1 MKNKVTAAI
10 FALFFGSLG
19 VHRFYLNQSG
29 KGIMYLLFCWFPVV
43 WVIAFIDFFV
53 FLFMNDEEFDRKYN
67 AHAFQRVPRT
77 RPHDDY
83 YRPDPK
89 PRKPRKQPV
98 APPKPKE
105 TTNPYKEE
113 GTKLYRDYDFK
124 GAIKQYQKSLRIH
137 PDDAIV
143 HFNLACLY
151 SLQEEVQHAYLHLGK
166 AVENGFTLY
175 DKIQEH
181 GHLAYLRTQPDFDTF
196 VANGYRLS
204 PMTAAL
210 PPRDPDELDLMSD
223 EVILKLEKLGDLKA
237 KGILTE
243 EEFQRQKSKLLRR

>member
-1 MKNKVTAAI
+1 MKNKVTAAL
-10 FALFFGSLG
+10 FALFLG
-19 VHRFYLNQSG
+19 PLGIHRFYLNQTG

-43 WVIAFIDFFV
+43 WLIAFIDFFV
-53 FLFMNDEEFDRKYN
+53 FLFMSDEDFDRKYN
-67 AHAFQRVPRT
+67 PYKVPTYARQRPREDYFRPEP
-77 RPHDDY
+77 RPHT
-83 YRPDPK
+83 
-89 PRKPRKQPV
+89 PRKQPV
-98 APPKPKE
+98 APTPPKE

-124 GAIKQYQKSLRIH
+124 GAIKQYQKSLRLH
-137 PDDAIV
+137 PHDAIV

-151 SLQEEVQHAYLHLGK
+151 SLQEEVQHAYLHLSK
-166 AVENGFTLY
+166 AVENGFNLY

-204 PMTAAL
+204 PIQQAL
-210 PPRDPDELDLMSD
+210 PPREADEIDLMSD

-243 EEFQRQKSKLLRR
+243 EEFQRQKAKILKA